1 MLARLSETIHLL
13 LLFTRRKAK
22 REIEAKRERE
32 RERERERNRKERE
45 INGKRE
51 DTEYICS
58 RTALI

>member
-32 RERERERNRKERE
+32 RNRKERE